1 MKTEDLKE
9 KGIFFV
15 IGLSEPPININDSNL
30 NKPQRQWKFAIMI
43 KKGHHSHSV
52 LFCRSLDSLTSDSKH
67 LVQGVY
73 FLKLSTSN

>member
-30 NKPQRQWKFAIMI
+30 KKPQRQWKFAIMI
-43 KKGHHSHSV
+43 KK
-52 LFCRSLDSLTSDSKH
+52 RTP
-67 LVQGVY
+67 
-73 FLKLSTSN
+73 